1 MSEITILHLSDI
13 HFRRKKD
20 DQNKNFRLDVQQKLI
35 QAVKA
40 HLKEHVPPDVV
51 AITGD
56 IAFSGKKPEYDEACK
71 FFDELNDILPKGT
84 PILAVPGNH
93 DVDRGQVNDLFSLQ
107 RIVNEG
113 NTDKFLQSQKNI
125 QTFISVKFTAYRVFM
140 DQLNPGLYSND
151 DYFWVKNLKEK
162 NVSFLGLNSA
172 WASEGDSDR
181 FNIALGYPQVMA
193 ALEKAKD
200 IPNRVVL
207 MHHPPIN
214 WLKDMESGKARLEL
228 FKQCQL
234 LLHGHNHADNALVY
248 QDPADACICLG
259 ANASYTNDKH
269 GFIGFQWVK
278 VEFTGKARGVKTTVW
293 PYILEERQNEII
305 PDYNRWRTQ
314 KGKPCFVLSTGESPI
329 IEEPGSKPVLKI
341 PADYKKWVQ
350 EFHSTLPT
358 DQLARKG
365 EVILISLPQV
375 YIPLETA
382 NPFQK
387 PLDERKMKEKGEGL
401 LQVPGEMGDEGEEGK
416 KSLTMDIEE
425 LIGQVNCLLLEGNA
439 GMGKTTLVKHL
450 AYTLTQGSGPRSLRG
465 YLPVLIF
472 LKDFWPLFQKEMKK
486 ESPVVTF
493 ASLLDDYFK
502 KIQCPLSAGIVEDF
516 LGQGRAL
523 LLLDGLDEVPEETR
537 GELVDMFHR
546 CRFEY
551 CRDETYQEHE
561 KIANQG
567 NRFLI
572 TSRPHGID
580 ARGLECFGDYYQK
593 IEYLDDKKAAD
604 FISRWFRAVS
614 GEARGFADLTAGDMI
629 SEIRVHEHA
638 AVFIRNPLLLTALCI
653 FYLVGGKRIPDQRAD
668 LYDRIVTNLLYRRFH
683 DPLEPER
690 VNQVREFLMHL
701 AYTMQTRNIKSIEPY
716 EAKEVLK
723 QEHPSTTGESPKEYK
738 KRLDRLFKEI
748 EPVCG
753 LLNRQ
758 SSGDIEFAHLTF
770 QEFLAAGHILDM
782 DIDYKKYIND
792 SWWEETLLLYTGLMN
807 LEMKKRSNG
816 IVLEILSLQSTRI
829 QLLGCKALRDFQ
841 PSKREEPVVKSVK
854 EKLTNLIDSNAS
866 LEERFEAGDILGT
879 LGDPCIDILSP
890 AMVHVEAGEFTR
902 GGDEYDNEKPIGQ
915 IYLDEFMMGKYPV
928 TNQEFKA
935 FIRDGGYN
943 NQDLWTP
950 EGWQWREDEG
960 IAEPGYWHDRK
971 WNGLN
976 FPVVGVSWYE
986 AAAYARWLSKKTGE
1000 NYALPTEAQWEKAA
1014 RGTKGLIYPWGND
1027 FNKNL
1032 CNYDECGLDRTS
1044 PVGIFPGGES
1054 PYGCVDMAGNVW
1066 EWCGDWYDSDYYKSC
1081 PKKNPQAPSAGSNR
1095 VLRGGGWG
1103 GNAWNCRAAFRDAGH
1118 PAIRFAYVGFRLAR
1132 LL

>member
-13 HFRRKKD
+13 HFRKKKD
-20 DQNKNFRLDVQQKLI
+20 DQDITSRKNIQQKLI
-35 QAVKA
+35 RAVKD
-40 HLKEHVPPDVV
+40 HLKEHEPPDVV

-56 IAFSGKKPEYDEACK
+56 IAFSGKKTEYDKALE
-71 FFDELNDILPKGT
+71 FFGKLKDLLQKDTLF
-84 PILAVPGNH
+84 LAVPGNH
-93 DVDRGQVNDLFSLQ
+93 DLDREQVNELFSLH

-113 NTDKFLQSQKNI
+113 NSDKFLQSQKNI
-125 QTFISVKFTAYRVFM
+125 QTFISVKFAAYKAFM
-140 DQLNPGLYSND
+140 DQLNPGLYSKG
-151 DYFWVKNLKEK
+151 DYFWVKNFKEK
-162 NVSFLGLNSA
+162 NVSILGLNSA
-172 WASEGDSDR
+172 WSSEGDSDR

-228 FKQCQL
+228 FKHCQL

-248 QDPADACICLG
+248 QDPADTCICLG
-259 ANASYTNDKH
+259 ANASYTNDKA
-269 GFIGFQWVK
+269 GFIGFQWIK
-278 VEFTGKARGVKTTVW
+278 VEFTGKGRGVKAFVW
-293 PYILEERQNEII
+293 PYFLEERQNEIL

-314 KGKPCFVLSTGESPI
+314 KGKPCFVISTGEPPV
-329 IEEPGSKPVLKI
+329 IEEQGPKPILKI

-387 PLDERKMKEKGEGL
+387 PLDERKMKEKGEVL
-401 LQVPGEMGDEGEEGK
+401 LQMPGETGDDAEEGK

-450 AYTLTQGSGPRSLRG
+450 AYTLTQGAGPQSLQG

-472 LKDFWPLFQKEMKK
+472 LKDFWPLYQKEMKK
-486 ESPVVTF
+486 ESPAVTF
-493 ASLLDDYFK
+493 ASLLEGYFK
-502 KIQCPLSAGIVEDF
+502 KIQCPLSTGIVKDF
-516 LGQGRAL
+516 LGQGRGL
-523 LLLDGLDEVPEETR
+523 LLLDGLDEVPEEIR
-537 GELVDMFHR
+537 GELVDMVHCF
-546 CRFEY
+546 RFEY
-551 CRDETYQEHE
+551 SRNETQEKHE
-561 KIANQG
+561 KIVNAG
-567 NRFLI
+567 NRLLI

-580 ARGLECFGDYYQK
+580 ARGLECFGDYHQK

-614 GEARGFADLTAGDMI
+614 GQARGFADLTAGDMI
-629 SEIRVHEHA
+629 SEIRLHEHA

-690 VNQVREFLMHL
+690 VNQVLEFLMQL
-701 AYTMQTRNIKSIEPY
+701 AFTMQARHVKSIEPY

-723 QEHPSTTGESPKEYK
+723 QENPLKPGESPKEYK
-738 KRLDRLFKEI
+738 KRLDQLFKDI

-770 QEFLAAGHILDM
+770 QEFLAAKHMLDM
-782 DIDYKKYIND
+782 DLNYKDYLDD

-816 IVLEILSLQSTRI
+816 IALEILNLKPTRL
-829 QLLGCKALRDFQ
+829 QLLGCKVLRDFQ
-841 PSKREEPVVKSVK
+841 PSRRKETVILKVK
-854 EKLTNLIDSNAS
+854 EKLTKLINSNAP
-866 LEERFEAGDILGT
+866 LEQRFEAGDILGT
-879 LGDPCIDILSP
+879 LGDPRIDILSP
-890 AMVHVEAGEFTR
+890 PMVHIEAGEFIR
-902 GGDEYDNEKPIGQ
+902 GSNEADYEKPIQ
-915 IYLDEFMMGKYPV
+915 QVYLDAFMVAKYTV
-928 TNQEFKA
+928 TNREFKE
-935 FIRDGGYN
+935 FVRDGGYN
-943 NQDLWTP
+943 NKDYWTP
-950 EGWQWREDEG
+950 EGWQWQKDGE
-960 IAEPGYWHDRK
+960 IIEPEYWHDRK
-971 WNGLN
+971 WNGPN

-986 AAAYARWLSKKTGE
+986 AAAYAGWLSQKTGE
-1000 NYALPTEAQWEKAA
+1000 KYILPTEAQWEKAA
-1014 RGTKGLIYPWGND
+1014 RGTKGLIYPWGNEFD
-1027 FNKNL
+1027 KNL
-1032 CNYDECGLDRTS
+1032 CNYDECGLGRTS

-1066 EWCGDWYDSDYYKSC
+1066 EWCGDWYDSYYSKSC
-1081 PKKNPQAPSAGSNR
+1081 PKENPQGPSTGSRR

-1103 GNAWNCRAAFRDAGH
+1103 HDAWGCRAASRGCRRPAARGAG
-1118 PAIRFAYVGFRLAR
+1118 IGFRLAR
-1132 LL
+1132 SF

>member
-450 AYTLTQGSGPRSLRG
+450 AYTLTQGSGPQSLRG

-472 LKDFWPLFQKEMKK
+472 LKDFWPLYQKEMKK
-486 ESPVVTF
+486 ESPAVTF
-493 ASLLDDYFK
+493 ASLLDAYFK

-523 LLLDGLDEVPEETR
+523 LLLDGLDEVPEEIR
-537 GELVDMFHR
+537 GELVDIFHR

-551 CRDETYQEHE
+551 CRNETQEKHE
-561 KIANQG
+561 KIANRG

-580 ARGLECFGDYYQK
+580 ARGLECFGDYYQE

-614 GEARGFADLTAGDMI
+614 GQARGFADLTAGDMI
-629 SEIRVHEHA
+629 SEIRLHEHA

-701 AYTMQTRNIKSIEPY
+701 AYTMQTRDIKSIEPY

-723 QEHPSTTGESPKEYK
+723 QEHPSKTGESPKEYK
-738 KRLDRLFKEI
+738 KRLDQLFKEI

-770 QEFLAAGHILDM
+770 QEFLAARYMLDM
-782 DIDYKKYIND
+782 DIDYKKYIDD

-816 IVLEILSLQSTRI
+816 IVLEILNLQSTRV

-841 PSKREEPVVKSVK
+841 PSKREEPVITSVK
-854 EKLTNLIDSNAS
+854 EKLANLIKSNAP

-879 LGDPCIDILSP
+879 LGDPRIDILSP
-890 AMVHVEAGEFTR
+890 PMVHIQAGEFTR
-902 GGDEYDNEKPIGQ
+902 GGDECDNEKPINQ
-915 IYLDEFMMGKYPV
+915 IYLDEFMIGKYPV
-928 TNQEFKA
+928 TNEEFKA
-935 FIRDGGYN
+935 FILDGGYEN
-943 NQDLWTP
+943 KDLWTP
-950 EGWQWREDEG
+950 EGWQWRKDKE
-960 IAEPGYWHDRK
+960 ILEPDNWHDRK
-971 WNGLN
+971 WNGPN

-986 AAAYARWLSKKTGE
+986 AAAYADWLTRKTVK

-1014 RGTKGLIYPWGND
+1014 PGTNGLIYPWENEFD
-1027 FNKNL
+1027 KNL
-1032 CNYDECGLDRTS
+1032 CNSWECGLQRTS
-1044 PVGIFPGGES
+1044 PVGIFPSGES

-1066 EWCGDWYDSDYYKSC
+1066 EWCRDWYGSNYYKSC
-1081 PKKNPQAPSAGSNR
+1081 PKKNPCGPSTGSLR

-1103 GNAWNCRAAFRDAGH
+1103 NNVWSCRAAYRGYHH
-1118 PAIRFAYVGFRLAR
+1118 PAGRSAHFGFRLAR